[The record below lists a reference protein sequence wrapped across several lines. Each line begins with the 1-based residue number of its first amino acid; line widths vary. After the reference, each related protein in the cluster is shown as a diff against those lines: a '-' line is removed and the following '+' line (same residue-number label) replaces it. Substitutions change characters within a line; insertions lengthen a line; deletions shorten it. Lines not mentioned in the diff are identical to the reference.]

1 MPRKSQEESQETRNN
16 ILECAKRLFSRR
28 GYERTSLSDIAK
40 YSGVSRG
47 AIYWHF
53 ESKEDLLIN
62 LVEYNDLN
70 KACVRYFEESADPN
84 EIEPLQKLKASLLD
98 LFSEETTEDF
108 NSGFVT
114 MLVGI
119 GNGFVGTD
127 EARTKLEELDK
138 QRMNQLQRVLTNCV
152 RRKKLPENLDVRAA
166 AEHLAMFMT
175 GFFFQSRIKN
185 TEALKPYY
193 SKLVD
198 MEFEQIRQLLKF

>member
-1 MPRKSQEESQETRNN
+1 MPRKSQEESQETRKN

-62 LVEYNDLN
+62 LVEYNELN
-70 KACVRYFEESADPN
+70 KSCIRYFAESCDPN
-84 EIEPLQKLKASLLD
+84 EQDPLEKLKSSLLA
-98 LFSEETTEDF
+98 LFSEETVEDF
-108 NSGFVT
+108 SSGFVT

-127 EARTKLEELDK
+127 DAKKKLDELNS
-138 QRMNQLQRVLTNCV
+138 QRMDQLQKVLANCV

-175 GFFFQSRIKN
+175 GFFFQARIRN
-185 TEALKPYY
+185 TETLRKYS

-198 MEFEQIRQLLKF
+198 MEFEQIQQLLKS